1 MFFGLSLMEVQQETE
16 IMFRNMRIGLR
27 LGIGFGLVLLIFTLV
42 CFFTINRLDFMSDL
56 TDKMYRHPFTVS
68 SAVERVETN
77 IAKIHRSMKDVA
89 LARNDAEIAVDSQL
103 VEQYEKDIYKDFE
116 TIAER
121 FLGHREMYED
131 AIEAYKNWKP
141 IRDEVMALMLQGKR
155 AEAADITRGKG
166 ARHVEELT
174 KSMAV
179 LHNFALD
186 KAESFHNDAL
196 DTRATTLKTV
206 YVLLGAAIL
215 ARVIF
220 TIVFTRSITRP
231 LSELVDTA
239 VSISQGNLD
248 EDISA
253 KSEDEIGHLAAAL
266 DEMTS
271 KLKEYQE
278 QLVRQEKLAILG
290 QLAGGVGHE
299 LRNPLGVISNAVY
312 YLQMVLPDADDNVKE
327 YLDIISSEVGNSE
340 KIITDLL
347 DFARIKSL
355 ERVEITVEDAIAHV
369 LERQPP
375 PEGVE
380 VVTHIPSELPPIFV
394 DVQQIEGQVLSNLM
408 GNACQAMPEG
418 GKLTISAQ
426 EAGDK
431 VRISVSDTG
440 CGISEDNLKK
450 IFEPLFTTRAKG
462 IGLGLAVTENLVE
475 ANGGSI
481 AVEST
486 EGEGST
492 FTIILPT
499 KKGVA

>member
-1 MFFGLSLMEVQQETE
+1 
-16 IMFRNMRIGLR
+16 MFRNMRIGLR

-42 CFFTINRLDFMSDL
+42 CFFIINRLDFMSSL
-56 TDKMYRHPFTVS
+56 TDKMYKHPLAVS
-68 SAVERVETN
+68 NAVERVETN
-77 IAKIHRSMKDVA
+77 KVRIHRSMKDVI
-89 LARNDAEIAVDSQL
+89 LAENDMEIVEATRL
-103 VEQYEKDIYKDFE
+103 IEQYEKDIYKDFE

-121 FLGHREMYED
+121 FLGDKRMYED
-131 AIEAYKNWKP
+131 TMAIYEDWKP
-141 IRDEVMALMLQGKR
+141 IRNEVIALTLQGKKT
-155 AEAADITRGKG
+155 EAVDIARGKG
-166 ARHVEELT
+166 ASHVAELR
-174 KSMAV
+174 KSILA
-179 LHNFALD
+179 LRNFALD
-186 KAESFHNDAL
+186 RAESFHK
-196 DTRATTLKTV
+196 DTLATRTTTLWTV
-206 YVLLGAAIL
+206 YILLGVAI
-215 ARVIF
+215 VTGIIF
-220 TIVFTRSITRP
+220 TMVFTRSITQP

-248 EDISA
+248 EDISV
-253 KSEDEIGHLAAAL
+253 KSEDEIGHLATAL
-266 DEMTS
+266 GEMTS
-271 KLKEYQE
+271 KLKESQE

-312 YLQMVLPDADDNVKE
+312 YLQMVLPDADDNIKE
-327 YLDIISSEVGNSE
+327 YLGIISSEVGNSE

-355 ERVEITVEDAIAHV
+355 ERVEITVEDAISHV
-369 LERQPP
+369 LEKQPP

-380 VVTHIPSELPPIFV
+380 VITHIPSQLSPIFV

-408 GNACQAMPEG
+408 GNAFQAMPEG

-481 AVEST
+481 EVESI

-499 KKGVA
+499 KEGGA